1 MSPIPH
7 KSLLLD
13 VGGTFIKCNDG
24 RCIPI
29 DSDGRRASI
38 VASLR
43 DAVAPAR
50 DNPRMRIAVAIPGPF
65 EYEKGIFRMKHK
77 FASVFGERFS
87 DLAGLSE
94 VSNQMPGLPRF
105 VYIHDV
111 HAMLLG
117 ALQDPALKA
126 YRRVGLITLG
136 TGLGFAVSVGGIP
149 QCSPTGSP
157 AYSIYKRPY
166 KDGIAEDFVSKR
178 GAMRAWCEVT
188 GKRWPKNQTVKD
200 IVTTPEGEAA
210 FALMGT
216 RLAEVA
222 APMLKLLGIE
232 YLLLGGQIAKSY
244 HLMEESLCQG
254 LGQLSALRHFGPL
267 PDMDTASFRGLASLL
282 N

>member
-7 KSLLLD
+7 KRLLLD
-13 VGGTFIKCNDG
+13 VGGTFIKCDDG
-24 RCIPI
+24 RSIPI
-29 DSDGRRASI
+29 DSGGSRSSI
-38 VASLR
+38 VASIR
-43 DAVAPAR
+43 DAVKPAR
-50 DNPRMRIAVAIPGPF
+50 TDPRMRIAVAIPGPF
-65 EYEKGIFRMKHK
+65 DYEKGIFRMKHK
-77 FASVFGERFS
+77 FAAVLGERFS
-87 DLAGLSE
+87 DLAGLPDVSSE
-94 VSNQMPGLPRF
+94 MPGLPRF

-117 ALQDPALKA
+117 ALQQPELKA

-157 AYSIYKRPY
+157 AYSIYNRPY
-166 KDGIAEDFVSKR
+166 KDGIAEDYASKR

-188 GKRWPKNQTVKD
+188 GKRWPKGQTVKD

-216 RLAEVA
+216 RLAEIA
-222 APMLKLLGIE
+222 APLLKVLGIE
-232 YLLLGGQIAKSY
+232 YLLFGGQISKSFS
-244 HLMEESLCQG
+244 LMEESLSKGFSQ
-254 LGQLSALRHFGPL
+254 LGSLRHFGPI